1 MYQKKTESKKLDGFH
16 KKTFEL
22 RHEGST
28 LGKAIPY
35 SDETEECL
43 ANRKASSNFDVL
55 PNF

>member
-28 LGKAIPY
+28 LGKAITY